1 MMKKLSQSL
10 EDYLEMVLML
20 HLSKG
25 AVRLKDIA
33 SELHVKAPSAVR
45 ALNELKS
52 LGYVEQ
58 EPYGLVELT
67 PSGMTAAKSVFGRHK
82 LLRTFLLQLGV
93 SPEVANEDACSIEHV
108 LSGETLDRIESFVEK
123 NAKKVKKAKSS
134 AADAEVFL

>member
-1 MMKKLSQSL
+1 
-10 EDYLEMVLML
+10 ML

-33 SELHVKAPSAVR
+33 AELHVKAPSVVR
-45 ALNELKS
+45 ALNELKC

-67 PSGMTAAKSVFGRHK
+67 PSGMTAARAVLGRHK
-82 LLRTFLLQLGV
+82 LLRAFLLQLGV

-123 NAKKVKKAKSS
+123 NAKKTQKSKIS
-134 AADAEVFL
+134 PKISEDLL